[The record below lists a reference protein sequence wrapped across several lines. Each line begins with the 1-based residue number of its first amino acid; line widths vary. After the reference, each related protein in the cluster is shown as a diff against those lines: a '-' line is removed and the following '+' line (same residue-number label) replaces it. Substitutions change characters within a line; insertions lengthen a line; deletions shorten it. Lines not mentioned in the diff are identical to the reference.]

1 MNRKSS
7 PRPMEILM
15 VEDSL
20 TAARVTIGALKCGR
34 FEHRLT
40 WLKDGTTAL
49 DFLFRRG
56 RYRRAPRPDL
66 VLLDLG
72 LPGIDGL
79 EVLAHIRS
87 DAELRALPV
96 VVMTASTAS
105 EDVLE
110 CERLGVESYLTKPVD
125 LVKFLGLVQ
134 ELRSYWSDDMIVP
147 VGA

>member
-1 MNRKSS
+1 MNGKTTA
-7 PRPMEILM
+7 RPMEILM
-15 VEDSL
+15 IEDSL
-20 TAARVTIGALKCGR
+20 TAARVTIGALKCGQ

-40 WLKDGTTAL
+40 WLKDGAAAL

-72 LPGIDGL
+72 LPGIDGR
-79 EVLAHIRS
+79 EVLAHIRA
-87 DAELRALPV
+87 DEELRALPV
-96 VVMTASTAS
+96 VVMTASTAT

-125 LVKFLGLVQ
+125 LVKFLGLVR
-134 ELRSYWSDDMIVP
+134 ELRSFWSDDMIVP
-147 VGA
+147 AGA